1 VTVEEQLRAASKRAE
16 SDPEFAE
23 QLAYDSVGALRSA
36 GWEALAAEVER
47 EQQHVAEVASRLDG
61 DDEFF
66 NRVASD
72 PDSLADDGIPTEAI
86 ALVLLA
92 LGAPD
97 ELVEKA
103 SAEVEAHAS
112 IKPTLAVVAVTLGAF
127 GFAGQAVAS
136 PHYRPISGSSPSR
149 EVRIPEPGGG
159 VVKTV
164 VHEHLRHHRAA
175 AVHRWRLSQ

>member
-1 VTVEEQLRAASKRAE
+1 MASEGAE

-47 EQQHVAEVASRLDG
+47 EQQHVAELASRLDG

-112 IKPTLAVVAVTLGAF
+112 IKPTLAVVTVTLGAF

-136 PHYRPISGSSPSR
+136 PTIGRSAARRLLARYAYRSPVAAWSKQSSTNISAIIAPQRYTAGD
-149 EVRIPEPGGG
+149 
-159 VVKTV
+159 
-164 VHEHLRHHRAA
+164 
-175 AVHRWRLSQ
+175 